1 VHSSLQVFNSKA
13 GAQNSAT
20 SKAVGYFLEA
30 YKKTLYPGPL
40 QVPDLCLKYGLDD
53 IAKEIFSTDHF
64 PDFEKVRSQ
73 GKAFL
78 SGACTAMLPFLV
90 KDDSSGLTAEHAD
103 EVVKRSMEE
112 LEGDIYIHSEIQFIV
127 RRKTALQN

>member
-1 VHSSLQVFNSKA
+1 M
-13 GAQNSAT
+13 
-20 SKAVGYFLEA
+20 AVGYFLEA

-40 QVPDLCLKYGLDD
+40 QLPALFQEQGLQE
-53 IAKEIFSTDHF
+53 IAMEVFPSDHF

-90 KDDSSGLTAEHAD
+90 GDGSGGLTAEHIND
-103 EVVKRSMEE
+103 VVKKSEAELDGDLYLRSEM
-112 LEGDIYIHSEIQFIV
+112 QFMV
-127 RRKTALQN
+127 SRKADTS